1 VTDGLRFLNF
11 SSQQQNWN
19 SKIDV
24 SIDGLGMVSL
34 GSIPRNQ
41 NFFFSSLSSCR
52 SLKKR
57 VKKFEC
63 QFKVVGQFKN
73 K

>member
-1 VTDGLRFLNF
+1 M
-11 SSQQQNWN
+11 
-19 SKIDV
+19 DV
-24 SIDGLGMVSL
+24 SIDGFGTVSL

-52 SLKKR
+52 PLKKR
-57 VKKFEC
+57 VKKLEC
-63 QFKVVGQFKN
+63 QFKVIGQFKN